1 MAVVAEDRDDV
12 RLVTIDRP
20 PVNALDVDTLH
31 ELADVLE
38 VSAGDD
44 GVGAV
49 VLTGAGKVM
58 SAGADLIKV
67 LAGDDAYIDAGID
80 ALTRAFRSVF
90 TFLKPIVAAV
100 NGHALA
106 GGAVLVCGCDHRV
119 MGAGAGRI
127 GAIELSAGVPFPAW
141 ALQLVRHRVHSGNL
155 EEVVLF
161 GRSYDPEGA
170 LRCGLIDEVVN
181 EGETMEI
188 AFDRAR
194 ELAQIPGSSFALTK
208 RSLRAPAVADAES
221 LAAHD
226 DEIKAAWRS
235 AEVRAAI
242 ERQMAALGR

>member
-1 MAVVAEDRDDV
+1 M
-12 RLVTIDRP
+12 
-20 PVNALDVDTLH
+20 
-31 ELADVLE
+31 
-38 VSAGDD
+38 
-44 GVGAV
+44 
-49 VLTGAGKVM
+49 
-58 SAGADLIKV
+58 
-67 LAGDDAYIDAGID
+67 
-80 ALTRAFRSVF
+80 
-90 TFLKPIVAAV
+90 
-100 NGHALA
+100 
-106 GGAVLVCGCDHRV
+106 
-119 MGAGAGRI
+119 
-127 GAIELSAGVPFPAW
+127 
-141 ALQLVRHRVHSGNL
+141 
-155 EEVVLF
+155 LF

-194 ELAQIPGSSFALTK
+194 ELAQIPRSSFALTK